1 MGCLKNILRAIIL
14 TLAVV
19 GFMALGGKELVS
31 GLINNYINPPKDT
44 MLERA
49 QKVGDFSKINDEF
62 EIERAAGIMGYNAV
76 VAEHK
81 ASGQK
86 MFVVDSGDK
95 EILTADDIKSDNVE
109 DKLYKAIS
117 KIKYQ
122 AVSVEDLK
130 VTKHGTMHSYGKDI
144 PYVKFE
150 ARVKKLPIGDIGGII
165 SVAETKDGESR
176 LLISANEKSK
186 YSQLISDE
194 FFKKIK

>member
-31 GLINNYINPPKDT
+31 GLINNYFNPPKDT

-49 QKVGDFSKINDEF
+49 QKVRDFSKINDEF

-95 EILTADDIKSDNVE
+95 DILTAEDIKSENVE
-109 DKLYKAIS
+109 EKLYKAIS

-130 VTKHGTMHSYGKDI
+130 VTKHGTMHSYGKEV

-150 ARVKKLPIGDIGGII
+150 ARIKKLPIGDVGGII

>member
-14 TLAVV
+14 TLAAV
-19 GFMALGGKELVS
+19 GFLALGGKDLIAGLV
-31 GLINNYINPPKDT
+31 GNYFNPPKDVV
-44 MLERA
+44 MERA
-49 QKVGDFSKINDEF
+49 QKLGDFSKINDEF
-62 EIERAAGIMGYNAV
+62 EIEKAAGIMGYNAV

-86 MFVVDSGDK
+86 MLVVDSGDK
-95 EILTADDIKSDNVE
+95 EILTVDDIKSNNVE
-109 DKLYKAIS
+109 EKLHKALN

-122 AVSVEDLK
+122 AITVDDLK
-130 VTKHGTMHSYGKDI
+130 VTKHGTMNSYGKEV

-165 SVAETKDGESR
+165 SVASTKDGEKR
-176 LLISANEKSK
+176 ILISANEKSK

>member
-14 TLAVV
+14 ALAVV
-19 GFMALGGKELVS
+19 GFMALGGKELIS
-31 GLINNYINPPKDT
+31 GLIGNYLNPSKET
-44 MLERA
+44 MLEWA

-62 EIERAAGIMGYNAV
+62 EIEKAAGIMGYNAV

-95 EILTADDIKSDNVE
+95 DILTSEDIKSDNVE
-109 DKLYKAIS
+109 EKLYKAVS

-122 AVSVEDLK
+122 AVSVEELK
-130 VTKHGTMHSYGKDI
+130 VTKHGTMNSYGKDV

-150 ARVKKLPIGDIGGII
+150 ARIKKLPIGDIGGII

-176 LLISANEKSK
+176 LLISANEKNK

-194 FFKKIK
+194 FFRKIK

>member
-31 GLINNYINPPKDT
+31 GLINNYFNPPKDT

-76 VAEHK
+76 VAEHE

-95 EILTADDIKSDNVE
+95 DILTAEDIKSENVE
-109 DKLYKAIS
+109 EKLYKAIS

-130 VTKHGTMHSYGKDI
+130 VTKHGTMHSYGKEV

-150 ARVKKLPIGDIGGII
+150 ARIKKLPIGDVGGII

>member
-95 EILTADDIKSDNVE
+95 DILTAEDIKSENVE
-109 DKLYKAIS
+109 EKLYKAIS

-130 VTKHGTMHSYGKDI
+130 VTKHGTMHSYGKEV

-150 ARVKKLPIGDIGGII
+150 ARIKKLPIGDIGGII

>member
-14 TLAVV
+14 ALAVV
-19 GFMALGGKELVS
+19 GFMALGGKELIS
-31 GLINNYINPPKDT
+31 GLIGDYLNPSKET

-62 EIERAAGIMGYNAV
+62 EIEKAAGIMGYNAV

-95 EILTADDIKSDNVE
+95 DILTSEDIKSDNVE
-109 DKLYKAIS
+109 EKLYKAVS

-122 AVSVEDLK
+122 AISVEELK
-130 VTKHGTMHSYGKDI
+130 VTKHGTMNSYGKDV

-150 ARVKKLPIGDIGGII
+150 ARIKKLPIGDIGGII

-176 LLISANEKSK
+176 LLISANEKNK

-194 FFKKIK
+194 FFRKIK

>member
-1 MGCLKNILRAIIL
+1 MGCLKNFLRAIII

-19 GFMALGGKELVS
+19 GFMAIGGKDLV
-31 GLINNYINPPKDT
+31 GGYLNNVFNPSKDE

-49 QKVGDFSKINDEF
+49 KKVGDFSHIDDEF
-62 EIERAAGIMGYNAV
+62 ELERATGILGYNAV

-86 MFVVDSGDK
+86 MFVVDSGEK
-95 EILTADDIKSDNVE
+95 QILTENDIKSDNVE
-109 DKLYKAIS
+109 EKLYKAVS

-122 AVSVEDLK
+122 AVSVDDLK
-130 VTKHGTMHSYGKDI
+130 VTKHGTMHSYGKEV

-150 ARVKKLPIGDIGGII
+150 ARVKKLPIGDVGGIV
-165 SVAETKDGESR
+165 SVAETKDGKPR
-176 LLISANEKSK
+176 LLISANEKNK

-194 FFKKIK
+194 FFKKVK

>member
-1 MGCLKNILRAIIL
+1 MGCLKNFLRAIII

-19 GFMALGGKELVS
+19 GFMAIGGKD
-31 GLINNYINPPKDT
+31 LIGGYLDNVFNPSKDE

-49 QKVGDFSKINDEF
+49 KRVGDFSHINDEF
-62 EIERAAGIMGYNAV
+62 ELEKATGILGYNAV

-86 MFVVDSGDK
+86 MFVVESGNK

-109 DKLYKAIS
+109 EKLYKAVS

-122 AVSVEDLK
+122 AISVDDLK
-130 VTKHGTMHSYGKDI
+130 VTKHGTMHSYGKEV

-150 ARVKKLPIGDIGGII
+150 ARVKKLPIGDVGGIV
-165 SVAETKDGESR
+165 SVAETKDGKSR
-176 LLISANEKSK
+176 LLISANEKNK

-194 FFKKIK
+194 FFKKVK

>member
-31 GLINNYINPPKDT
+31 GLINNYFNPPKDT

-95 EILTADDIKSDNVE
+95 DILTAEDIKSENVE
-109 DKLYKAIS
+109 EKLYKAIS

-130 VTKHGTMHSYGKDI
+130 VTKYGKEV

-150 ARVKKLPIGDIGGII
+150 ARIKKLPIGDVGGII